1 MNRIKIQD
9 TDLELSRLG
18 LGCVKAGVKWDGQEA
33 FDLFDAFLDMGGNVY
48 DTARVYSDWIPS
60 ERGRSER
67 VIGQWLAQSGKRH
80 DIILVS
86 KGGHPDMTKPN
97 PDMHQS
103 RINERSVRYDLEESL
118 RVLGTDYIDIYFYH
132 RDNEEIPVSELIDLM
147 EDFRQQ
153 GKIRYYACS
162 NWTTARMKEA
172 DAYAASKG
180 YRGFVANEA
189 LYNVGEPW
197 MKPMADDTLV
207 MLDEKMQKYHEENPR
222 NLAIPYSSVCNG
234 FFHKLFAEGKGAVS
248 GSEYYTE
255 GNLKNAE
262 RLHEL
267 MEEYEIS
274 VTQAVL
280 GYLTCQ
286 KFPCLPL
293 YGPRNIADLKE
304 AMETFRIPF
313 RLEDYP
319 QK

>member
-1 MNRIKIQD
+1 MDRIKIKD

-18 LGCVKAGVKWDGQEA
+18 LGCVKAGVKWAGQEA

-67 VIGQWLAQSGKRH
+67 VLGQWLAHSGKRH
-80 DIILVS
+80 DIVLVS
-86 KGGHPDMTKPN
+86 KGGHPDMTGPD
-97 PDMHQS
+97 PDMHKS
-103 RINERSVRYDLEESL
+103 RVSE
-118 RVLGTDYIDIYFYH
+118 TDYIDIYFYH
-132 RDNEEIPVSELIDLM
+132 RDNEEVPVSELIDIM
-147 EDFRQQ
+147 EDFKKQ

-162 NWTTARMKEA
+162 NWTTTRMKEA
-172 DAYAASKG
+172 DAYAVSKG

-189 LYNVGEPW
+189 LYNIGEPW

-207 MLDEKMQKYHEENPR
+207 IMDEEMQKYHEENPR
-222 NLAIPYSSVCNG
+222 NLAMPYSAACNG
-234 FFHKLFAEGKGAVS
+234 FFHKLFANGRSAVS

-255 GNLKNAE
+255 GNLRNAE

-267 MEEYEIS
+267 MEEYGIS

-286 KFPCLPL
+286 KFTCLPL

-313 RLEDYP
+313 RMEDYP

>member
-1 MNRIKIQD
+1 MDRIKIKD

-18 LGCVKAGVKWDGQEA
+18 LGCVKAGVKWAGQEA

-67 VIGQWLAQSGKRH
+67 VLGQWLAHSGKRH
-80 DIILVS
+80 DIVLVS
-86 KGGHPDMTKPN
+86 KGGHPDMTGPD
-97 PDMHQS
+97 PDMHKS
-103 RINERSVRYDLEESL
+103 RVSERCLKYDLEESL

-132 RDNEEIPVSELIDLM
+132 RDNEEVPVSELIDIM
-147 EDFRQQ
+147 EDFKKQ

-162 NWTTARMKEA
+162 NWTTTRMKEA

-189 LYNVGEPW
+189 LYNIGEPW

-207 MLDEKMQKYHEENPR
+207 IMDKEMQKYHEENPR
-222 NLAIPYSSVCNG
+222 NLAMPYSAACNG
-234 FFHKLFAEGKGAVS
+234 FFHKLFANGRSAVS

-255 GNLKNAE
+255 GNLRNAE

-267 MEEYEIS
+267 MEEYGIS

-286 KFPCLPL
+286 KFTCLSL

-313 RLEDYP
+313 RMEDYP